1 MKKNILFQEPYKSNK
16 VKKYVNQSLN
26 SNYYTADY
34 FEDKCKDLLKNKFGL
49 KNTFITHSA
58 TGALEMAALLTK
70 ENKKQK
76 VYLPSYTFSS
86 TANAFLRAGYD
97 IEFLDINPDDLMI
110 NLDRV
115 IKNAKNNILVP
126 VHYGGYSVDMSG
138 YKDFKK
144 NGTIIEDAA
153 QGIGTTWDNKQVGL
167 FGSLS
172 AISFHHT
179 KNIQGGYAGL
189 LTVNDSKYI
198 EKAKFIYERGTD
210 RSKVISGIKNKYEWV
225 EIGSS
230 FQVPDIL
237 SAIIYAQL
245 EDYDQ
250 IIRKRKKINNFYS
263 SYFSKEELKN
273 TLYVQKGPS
282 LSTTNYHAFVLI
294 FKNNTIAKKFI
305 EFTKNEGVNC
315 YIGYVPLHNSKKGKD
330 LKLNSRLEITE
341 KLSNRIVRLP
351 VHTNIKN
358 EDIKYIENTFNKFFK
373 RMLNISI

>member
-1 MKKNILFQEPYKSNK
+1 
-16 VKKYVNQSLN
+16 
-26 SNYYTADY
+26 
-34 FEDKCKDLLKNKFGL
+34 
-49 KNTFITHSA
+49 
-58 TGALEMAALLTK
+58 MAALLTK

-250 IIRKRKKINNFYS
+250 IIRKRKKYIIFIHHIS
-263 SYFSKEELKN
+263 QKKN
-273 TLYVQKGPS
+273 
-282 LSTTNYHAFVLI
+282 
-294 FKNNTIAKKFI
+294 
-305 EFTKNEGVNC
+305 
-315 YIGYVPLHNSKKGKD
+315 
-330 LKLNSRLEITE
+330 
-341 KLSNRIVRLP
+341 
-351 VHTNIKN
+351 
-358 EDIKYIENTFNKFFK
+358 
-373 RMLNISI
+373 

>member
-34 FEDKCKDLLKNKFGL
+34 FENKCKDLLKNKFGL

-250 IIRKRKKINNFYS
+250 IIKRRKKIHNFYS

-273 TLYVQKGPS
+273 TLNVQKGSS
-282 LSTTNYHAFVLI
+282 LSTTNYHAFILI

-351 VHTNIKN
+351 IHTNIQN

>member
-34 FEDKCKDLLKNKFGL
+34 FENKCKDLLKNKFGL

-86 TANAFLRAGYD
+86 TANAFLRAGYE

-110 NLDRV
+110 NLNKV
-115 IKNAKNNILVP
+115 IKNVKNNILVP
-126 VHYGGYSVDMSG
+126 VHYGGYSVDMAG

-144 NGTIIEDAA
+144 NGTIVEDAA
-153 QGIGTTWDNKQVGL
+153 QGIGTTWDNKLVGL

-237 SAIIYAQL
+237 SAIIYALL

-250 IIRKRKKINNFYS
+250 IIKRRKKIHNFYS

-273 TLYVQKGPS
+273 TLNVQKGSS
-282 LSTTNYHAFVLI
+282 LSTTNYHAFILI

-351 VHTNIKN
+351 IHTNIQN

>member
-250 IIRKRKKINNFYS
+250 IIKRRKKIHNFYS

-273 TLYVQKGPS
+273 ILNVQKGSS
-282 LSTTNYHAFVLI
+282 LSSTNYHAFILI

-351 VHTNIKN
+351 IHTNIQN

>member
-1 MKKNILFQEPYKSNK
+1 M
-16 VKKYVNQSLN
+16 
-26 SNYYTADY
+26 
-34 FEDKCKDLLKNKFGL
+34 LKNKFGL

-250 IIRKRKKINNFYS
+250 IIRR
-263 SYFSKEELKN
+263 KN
-273 TLYVQKGPS
+273 T
-282 LSTTNYHAFVLI
+282 
-294 FKNNTIAKKFI
+294 
-305 EFTKNEGVNC
+305 
-315 YIGYVPLHNSKKGKD
+315 
-330 LKLNSRLEITE
+330 
-341 KLSNRIVRLP
+341 
-351 VHTNIKN
+351 
-358 EDIKYIENTFNKFFK
+358 
-373 RMLNISI
+373 